1 MKNFKYTKVLYKGWV
16 FFAVNIDIFKWEQEL
31 ELLYNKLPER
41 LLPCTKYDILSYCR
55 NQIQGVNSPQIYIKV
70 KGCWTGGH

>member
-1 MKNFKYTKVLYKGWV
+1 MLN
-16 FFAVNIDIFKWEQEL
+16 WEAEL
-31 ELLYNKLPER
+31 EYLKENLPEK

-55 NQIQGVNSPQIYIKV
+55 NLIPGVNVPQIYVKV